1 MARNKEFDPIEKLEK
16 ARDLFWEKGYHATSM
31 QDLVSQMKVN
41 RGSMYDTYGDKHQ
54 LFIES
59 LQNYAL
65 ETYGEYKKAA
75 AGEKSPFKAIELMIK
90 KAIKRSFEEDK
101 VCMVV
106 KSSFEM
112 APLDE
117 GVKTLLKQLSNSLI
131 SIFEELILKAQ
142 QEGEISKKKDA
153 RQSAQFIVGSFAGLW
168 QMQSLFND
176 RKMVDQMAKTA
187 LDSLKN

>member
-1 MARNKEFDPIEKLEK
+1 MARNKEFDPTEKLEK

-59 LQNYAL
+59 LQNYAR
-65 ETYGEYKKAA
+65 ETYSEYKKAA
-75 AGEKSPFKAIELMIK
+75 IGEKSPFKSIELIIK
-90 KAIKRSFEEDK
+90 KAIERSFEEEK
-101 VCMVV
+101 VCMIV

-112 APLDE
+112 APLDND
-117 GVKTLLKQLSNSLI
+117 VKEILKQLSNALI
-131 SIFEELILKAQ
+131 SIFEDLIGKAQ
-142 QEGEISKKKDA
+142 QAGEMSIDKNA

-168 QMQSLFND
+168 QMQALYND
-176 RKMVDQMAKTA
+176 RTMVEQMAKST
-187 LDSLKN
+187 LDSLK

>member
-1 MARNKEFDPIEKLEK
+1 MARNKEFDPTEKLEK

-59 LQNYAL
+59 LQNYAR
-65 ETYGEYKKAA
+65 ETYSEYKKAA
-75 AGEKSPFKAIELMIK
+75 IGEKSPFKSIELIIK
-90 KAIKRSFEEDK
+90 KAIQRSFEEEK
-101 VCMVV
+101 VCMIV

-112 APLDE
+112 APLDNDVRE
-117 GVKTLLKQLSNSLI
+117 ILKQLSNALI
-131 SIFEELILKAQ
+131 SIFEDLIGKAQ
-142 QEGEISKKKDA
+142 QAREISIDKNA

-168 QMQSLFND
+168 QMQTLYND
-176 RKMVDQMAKTA
+176 RAMVEQMAKST
-187 LDSLKN
+187 LDSLR

>member
-1 MARNKEFDPIEKLEK
+1 MARNKEFDPTEKLEK

-59 LQNYAL
+59 LQNYAK
-65 ETYGEYKKAA
+65 ETYSEYKQAA
-75 AGEKSPFKAIELMIK
+75 TGEKSPFKAIELIVK
-90 KAIKRSFEEDK
+90 KAIQRSFEEEK
-101 VCMVV
+101 VCMIV

-112 APLDE
+112 APLDND
-117 GVKTLLKQLSNSLI
+117 VKEILKLLSNALI
-131 SIFEELILKAQ
+131 SIFEELIEKAQ
-142 QEGEISKKKDA
+142 QSGEISTDKNA

-168 QMQSLFND
+168 QMQALYND
-176 RKMVDQMAKTA
+176 RIMVEQMAKNT
-187 LDSLKN
+187 LDSLK